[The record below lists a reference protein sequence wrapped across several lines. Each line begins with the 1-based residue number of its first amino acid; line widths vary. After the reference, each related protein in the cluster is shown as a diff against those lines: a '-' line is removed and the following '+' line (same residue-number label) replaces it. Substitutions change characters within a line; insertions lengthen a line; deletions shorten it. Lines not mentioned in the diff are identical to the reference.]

1 MLQRGKEY
9 IYRGLE
15 SGSLKPIIDRTFPLA
30 NIVEAHRYMVT
41 NQQKGKIVVT
51 V

>member
-1 MLQRGKEY
+1 MGGEGFEGDLDD
-9 IYRGLE
+9 
-15 SGSLKPIIDRTFPLA
+15 II
-30 NIVEAHRYMVT
+30 EAHRYMES